1 MPKHYG
7 VKDKDQVV
15 AHVIGLV
22 LTGKLRTGDRID
34 RNEIAAALGISRVP
48 IQEAMVDL
56 EYAGIV
62 STRYHR
68 GAFVERFDEAA
79 LREHHE
85 LYGTL
90 TAMAAGRAAAAPTPA
105 LLTALEAA
113 VRAMRAARDAK
124 AFREACLAFRNAVND
139 DYAGPRLHA
148 AIRASET
155 VVASDFW
162 LAVPRLKAEFGPS
175 YPPELAAIRAGD
187 AAAARTACLARSEQ
201 MASLMVT
208 ELTRRGVLGSVRSS

>member
-7 VKDKDQVV
+7 VKEKDQVV

-48 IQEAMVDL
+48 VQEAMVDL
-56 EYAGIV
+56 EYIGIV

-90 TAMAAGRAAAAPTPA
+90 TGMAAARAAAAPTPG
-105 LLTALEAA
+105 LLTDLDAA
-113 VRAMRAARDAK
+113 VHTMRAARDVK
-124 AFREACLAFRNAVND
+124 GFREACWTFRNAVND
-139 DYAGPRLHA
+139 GHAGPRLHA

-162 LAVPRLKAEFGPS
+162 LTQPRLKAQFGPS
-175 YPPELAAIRAGD
+175 YPQELAAIRDGD
-187 AAAARTACLARSEQ
+187 PAAARAACLARSEL
-201 MASLMVT
+201 MATLMVG
-208 ELTRRGVLGSVRSS
+208 ELTRRGVLGSLRSP